1 MTDIEMFTYLP
12 SLVLL
17 LQTSLPFLEL
27 SAASTAA
34 FPYHSYTAIGDSY
47 AAGVGSA
54 TLITSCAPNS
64 DCDGTCLRNT
74 GSFGYMLN
82 QIWQPASFQFNA
94 CSGANTSTCPAYQIN
109 STTADFSA
117 PDLVSLVLG
126 GDDGQAFVSI
136 VYNCVYIRDIP
147 ILRTESCQD
156 ATANAMMVYNGPL
169 QANLEAAI
177 RDAQTKNLPLN
188 GTQKRTVLVF
198 GYARFY
204 NTTNPASYCEVDTD
218 HPSPGPD
225 GLRARINTG
234 VLQINGIIAAAATA
248 QGATYVDVD
257 AGFEGHR
264 FCDAG
269 GDPWF
274 INKPLTGGLATIV
287 DDIENGI
294 GLPPGGLPDSFGV
307 ENVADESFH
316 PTLQGQMVY
325 LAAMEAALGLRD
337 VTGGGVKRAAGPG
350 MMGFEGRAL
359 QIVGVGLV
367 L

>member
-1 MTDIEMFTYLP
+1 MFTYIA
-12 SLVLL
+12 SLVLFL
-17 LQTSLPFLEL
+17 HTSFLYSAL
-27 SAASTAA
+27 SAASSTA
-34 FPYHSYTAIGDSY
+34 FPYQSYTALGDSY
-47 AAGVGSA
+47 AAGVGSG
-54 TLITSCAPNS
+54 TLITSCAPNAN
-64 DCDGTCLRNT
+64 CNGTCLRNT

-82 QIWQPASFQFNA
+82 QIWQPSSFQFNA
-94 CSGANTSTCPAYQIN
+94 CSGANTSTCPAYQID
-109 STTADFSA
+109 SPTADFGA

-126 GDDGQAFVSI
+126 GDNGQAFVSI
-136 VYNCVYIRDIP
+136 VYNCIYIRDIP

-156 ATANAMMVYNGPL
+156 AMTNAMMVYNGPL
-169 QANLEAAI
+169 QADLEAAI
-177 RDAQTKNLPLN
+177 QDAQTNNLQSD
-188 GTQKRTVLVF
+188 GTEKRTVLVF

-204 NTTNPASYCEVDTD
+204 NTTNPASYCGIDTD
-218 HPSPGPD
+218 YPSPGPN
-225 GLRARINTG
+225 GLRAQINTG
-234 VLQINGIIAAAATA
+234 VLQLNGIIAAAATA

-294 GLPPGGLPDSFGV
+294 GLPPGGLPDSFGI

-337 VTGGGVKRAAGPG
+337 ATSGGVEREAVPG
-350 MMGFEGRAL
+350 AMGFGERVLQVAAMGLAL
-359 QIVGVGLV
+359 
-367 L
+367 